1 MNNIISI
8 RLCLDYLGQ
17 GGVEIIVNSLTMS
30 EVFGFLTSDPCGTI
44 ICDALKELKGLAVRD
59 VSVRK
64 ITDSN
69 YMINIYGSFRF
80 QKSTHLMHLV
90 CYIIDTPLIDTQP
103 AICPAIGP
111 FPFTTWLNIFMQFTV
126 KS

>member
-1 MNNIISI
+1 MNRAI
-8 RLCLDYLGQ
+8 RAIRFCLDYLGQ

-64 ITDSN
+64 NTDSKRLN
-69 YMINIYGSFRF
+69 NIYGSFRF
-80 QKSTHLMHLV
+80 RIEYSFDAFGLLRNRHSVDGHPV
-90 CYIIDTPLIDTQP
+90 CYLPCDWSVSFCHVVKHIY
-103 AICPAIGP
+103 AIYG
-111 FPFTTWLNIFMQFTV
+111 
-126 KS
+126 